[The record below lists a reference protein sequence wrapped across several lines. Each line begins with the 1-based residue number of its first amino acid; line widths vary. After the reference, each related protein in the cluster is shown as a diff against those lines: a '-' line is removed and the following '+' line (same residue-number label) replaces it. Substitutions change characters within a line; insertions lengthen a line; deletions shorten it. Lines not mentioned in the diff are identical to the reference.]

1 VTFSLFNGVVRTYA
15 QLPAFWRSW
24 TYYFNPSTYWI
35 GGVLAATL
43 PGVHVTCS
51 SHEMATFRAPPGQS
65 CEEDATSFV
74 EQVGMGYLTTL
85 GGVAGGGAGGAS
97 GSEPVC
103 GFCLF
108 CNGTESLSTLNIHPD
123 QKWRDLGI
131 SCAFFVSN
139 WALVYFF
146 IYTVRVKGWT
156 FGLGW
161 LFGLFGRVVDAVV
174 AVIRRFVGREGS
186 RKRGAGE

>member
-15 QLPAFWRSW
+15 QLPAFWRYW
-24 TYYFNPSTYWI
+24 MYYVNPSTCWI

-43 PGVHVTCS
+43 PGVQVTCS
-51 SHEMATFRAPPGQS
+51 PHELATFRAPPGQS
-65 CEEDATSFV
+65 CEEYAASFV

-103 GFCLF
+103 GYCLF
-108 CNGTESLSTLNIHPD
+108 RNGTEYLSTLNIHPD

-131 SCAFFVSN
+131 FCAFVVSN
-139 WALVYFF
+139 WALVSFF
-146 IYTVRVKGWT
+146 IYTVRVTGWT

-161 LFGLFGRVVDAVV
+161 PFRLFGRVVDAVV
-174 AVIRRFVGREGS
+174 AVIRRVVGREGS
-186 RKRGAGE
+186 RKRGTGE